1 MLDKSVNLKLQSPL
15 VVIHLKFLGSIGI
28 VYLSGNNNARF
39 LLRKLFFMDKNEN

>member
-15 VVIHLKFLGSIGI
+15 VVIHLKILGSIGI

-39 LLRKLFFMDKNEN
+39 FIKEIIIIN